1 MNITLTSMRLRLI
14 RHETTALALV
24 QQSLGAV
31 GRHTGLNAIAH
42 LAADDA
48 LRTAAAAD
56 AAAPAGPLHGL
67 PVTVKD
73 LYNIDGMPTRG
84 GTRAAL
90 PDLGGEAIAVTRL
103 KRAGAI
109 VIAKTNL
116 HEIAS
121 GISGENAW
129 TGDVC
134 NPIDPARQAGGSSG
148 GSAVAVATGMGLA
161 SLGSDTAGSAR
172 VPAAFCG
179 VVGFKPTFGLIPLD
193 GALPLCWSCDH
204 AGPLAR
210 SVADIH
216 LLTEI
221 LADRALPLR
230 PSGQWQPERLGVP
243 RRFLDG
249 WLGAGTRA
257 AFERLLS
264 RLRERGVVLVDV
276 DAPSMSDALAIY
288 APLRS
293 AESAYV
299 HRAALEREPEH
310 FLPQT
315 LDRLRDGQKV
325 GAQAYFEC
333 QRRRA
338 HMRVE
343 IAAAL
348 AGVDALVLPT
358 APLPAPVRGCATMD
372 LERGPTEHRA
382 AFLRLTLPF
391 SFTGFP
397 ALSVPFDR
405 AEGLPLGVQIV
416 GREHDDARVLEIGAC
431 IEALLA
437 D

>member
-1 MNITLTSMRLRLI
+1 MNITLASTRLQLI

-42 LAADDA
+42 LAAEDA
-48 LRTAAAAD
+48 LRAAAAAD
-56 AAAPAGPLHGL
+56 ATAPAGPLHGL

-90 PDLGGEAIAVTRL
+90 PDLGGEAVAVSRL

-134 NPIDPARQAGGSSG
+134 NPFDPARQAGGSSG

-210 SVADIH
+210 SVTDIH
-216 LLTEI
+216 LLTEV
-221 LADRALPLR
+221 LAERALHLR
-230 PSGQWQPERLGVP
+230 PASQWRPARLGVP

-249 WLGAGTRA
+249 WLGARTRI
-257 AFERLLS
+257 AFEGLLS
-264 RLRERGVVLVDV
+264 RLRESGAVLVDV
-276 DAPSMSDALAIY
+276 EVPTMGDALSVY

-293 AESAYV
+293 AESAFI
-299 HRAALEREPEH
+299 HRAALAREPEH

-315 LDRLRDGQKV
+315 LERLREGQTV
-325 GAQAYFEC
+325 SAQAYFEC
-333 QRRRA
+333 QRQRA
-338 HMRVE
+338 GMRAE

-348 AGVDALVLPT
+348 AAVDALVLPT
-358 APLPAPVRGCATMD
+358 APLPAPMRGSATVE
-372 LERGPTEHRA
+372 LERGTTEHRA
-382 AFLRLTLPF
+382 AFVRLTLPF

-397 ALSVPFDR
+397 ALSVPFDSVD
-405 AEGLPLGVQIV
+405 GLPIGLQIV
-416 GREHDDARVLEIGAC
+416 GRERDDGLVLETGSYV
-431 IEALLA
+431 EALLA
-437 D
+437 A